1 VAAIHNYQA
10 GSPLNITGGQS
21 VGIPGNITATAN
33 RALNVPVRSAVSC
46 SDLEFGNPL
55 KDHMLNAGNAA
66 EAAATGLPLAYLPE
80 GDYQLGNT
88 PKFDP
93 HARQCWTLNE
103 NVSLV
108 KRFPVINE
116 RLHLV
121 LGADAINVFNRHQFQ
136 TGVQGASTTSA
147 TFGLIQPYQPFG
159 PRIVQVR
166 MRVDW

>member
-1 VAAIHNYQA
+1 SYELPFGTGKKFASTGPVGKYILGGWTVAAIHNYQA

-33 RALNVPVRSAVSC
+33 RALNVPERSAISC

-103 NVSLV
+103 KVAVSRNLQ
-108 KRFPVINE
+108 KGGDLRRFQ
-116 RLHLV
+116 R
-121 LGADAINVFNRHQFQ
+121 
-136 TGVQGASTTSA
+136 TG
-147 TFGLIQPYQPFG
+147 L
-159 PRIVQVR
+159 
-166 MRVDW
+166 